1 MERDPKSHKGQN
13 GIVAIVGGSRTMHG
27 APLLAALAAEA
38 SGADLVHVSLPHCHR
53 EVATM
58 TSLNFIVHP
67 FQVDKLTSQDRES
80 ILELLASMDCA
91 ILGPGI
97 SHEKEPVQALE
108 EIIAEAAC
116 PLVLD
121 ASALQPSALA
131 SVRGKRAICTP
142 HLGELER
149 MGIDPNDLSE
159 TAKEYEITILL
170 KGTTDRIAGPD
181 GSEQIVEGGNAGLTV
196 GGTGDVLA
204 GLTGGLVAQ
213 KVEPPTAC
221 MIASTILKRAGEK
234 LFEKKEYAYT
244 AKDIV
249 MLIPELLRSY
259 KK

>member
-1 MERDPKSHKGQN
+1 MKRDPKSHKGQN

-38 SGADLVHVSLPHCHR
+38 SGADLVHVALPQCHR

-67 FQVDKLTSQDRES
+67 FQGNKLTPQDREN

-97 SHEKEPVQALE
+97 SHEKEPVEVLE

-116 PLVLD
+116 PLILD
-121 ASALQPSALA
+121 ASALQQSALISA
-131 SVRGKRAICTP
+131 RGKQTICTP

-149 MGIDPNDLSE
+149 MGIDSDDLLD
-159 TAKEYEITILL
+159 TAKEYEMTILL

-181 GSEQIVEGGNAGLTV
+181 GSEQSVEGGNAGLTV

-204 GLTGGLVAQ
+204 GLTGGLVSQ
-213 KVEPPTAC
+213 KIPQPTAC
-221 MIASTILKRAGEK
+221 VMASTILKRAGEN
-234 LFEKKEYAYT
+234 LFAEKGYAYT

-259 KK
+259 KT

>member
-1 MERDPKSHKGQN
+1 MKRDPKSHKGQN
-13 GIVAIVGGSRTMHG
+13 GIIAIIGGSRTMHG

-38 SGADLVHVSLPHCHR
+38 SGVDLVHVSLPHCHR

-67 FQVDKLTSQDRES
+67 FKENKLTPQDREI

-97 SHEKEPVQALE
+97 SHEKEPVEVLE

-121 ASALQPSALA
+121 ASSLQPSTL
-131 SVRGKRAICTP
+131 SYVRGKRSICTP

-149 MGIDPNDLSE
+149 MGIDHNDLVD
-159 TAKEYEITILL
+159 TAKKYEVTILL
-170 KGTTDRIAGPD
+170 KGTTDRIAAPD
-181 GSEQIVEGGNAGLTV
+181 GTEQKAEGGNAGLTV

-213 KVEPPTAC
+213 KIDHSTAC
-221 MIASTILKRAGEK
+221 VIASTILKRAGEK
-234 LFEKKEYAYT
+234 LFEEKGYAYT

-249 MLIPELLRSY
+249 GEIPGML
-259 KK
+259 KNF